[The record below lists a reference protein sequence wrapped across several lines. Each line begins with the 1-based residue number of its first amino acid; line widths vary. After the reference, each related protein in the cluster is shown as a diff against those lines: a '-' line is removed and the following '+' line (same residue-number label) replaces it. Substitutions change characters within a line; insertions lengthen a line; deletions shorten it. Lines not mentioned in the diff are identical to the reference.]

1 MSANKGKT
9 PGAANPDTAGDKI
22 MRRRTFDALL
32 TTGGFILT
40 AVLLVAG
47 GLLMWASNFIN
58 DNVHSQLAE
67 QRITMPSG
75 KSIEDPLIKPYL
87 AQYAGQA
94 MTTGAQAKAYAD
106 HYILVHMNKASG
118 GKTYEEV
125 SGQYLA
131 LANDKTADP
140 AAVATLGQLRQTL
153 FMGNTLRG
161 LLLNAYAFG
170 VMATVAFWGAIA
182 SFVGAGLFFI
192 LSLLGIWH
200 RRTVP
205 AEQEVRVGAGVTP
218 APAVG

>member
-1 MSANKGKT
+1 
-9 PGAANPDTAGDKI
+9 
-22 MRRRTFDALL
+22 MRRKTLDALL
-32 TTGGFILT
+32 TTGGFIVA

-58 DNVHSQLAE
+58 DNVHSQLVQ

-75 KSIEDPLIKPYL
+75 KAIEDPAIKPYL
-87 AQYAGQA
+87 SQYAGQE

-125 SGQYLA
+125 SGQYMA
-131 LANDKTADP
+131 MSQDKTADP
-140 AAVATLGQLRQTL
+140 TTVAQLGQLRQTL

-170 VMATVAFWGAIA
+170 TMATIALWGAIA
-182 SFVGAGLFFI
+182 SFVGAAAMFV
-192 LSLLGIWH
+192 LSLLGMRH
-200 RRTVP
+200 LRAVP
-205 AEQEVRVGAGVTP
+205 AEQEVRIGRGAAA

>member
-1 MSANKGKT
+1 
-9 PGAANPDTAGDKI
+9 
-22 MRRRTFDALL
+22 MRRRTLDALL
-32 TTGGFILT
+32 TTGGFIVA

-47 GLLMWASNFIN
+47 GLLLWASNFVH
-58 DNVHSQLAE
+58 DNVYTQLSE

-75 KSIEDPLIKPYL
+75 QAIADPLIKPYL
-87 AQYAGQA
+87 SQYAGQP
-94 MTTGAQAKAYAD
+94 MTTGQQAKAYAD
-106 HYILVHMNKASG
+106 HYILVHMNKAGG

-131 LANDKTADP
+131 LSQDKTADP
-140 AAVATLGQLRQTL
+140 ATVAQLGQLRQTL

-170 VMATVAFWGAIA
+170 TMGTIALWGAIA
-182 SFVGAGLFFI
+182 SFIGAGAMLL
-192 LSLLGIWH
+192 LSLLGIRH

-205 AEQEVRVGAGVTP
+205 AEQEVRIGRGAAA

>member
-1 MSANKGKT
+1 
-9 PGAANPDTAGDKI
+9 
-22 MRRRTFDALL
+22 MRRKTLDALL
-32 TTGGFILT
+32 TTGGFVLT

-47 GLLMWASNFIN
+47 GLLLWASNFVN

-67 QRITMPSG
+67 QRITMPAGAAIS
-75 KSIEDPLIKPYL
+75 DPLIKPYL
-87 AQYAGQA
+87 SQYAGQQ

-125 SGQYLA
+125 SGEYMA
-131 LANDKTADP
+131 LSKDKTADP
-140 AAVATLGQLRQTL
+140 AAVAALGQLRQTL

-170 VMATVAFWGAIA
+170 VMAAVAFWGAIA
-182 SFVGAGLFFI
+182 SFIGAGLFFI

-205 AEQEVRVGAGVTP
+205 AEQEVRIGRGAAA

>member
-1 MSANKGKT
+1 
-9 PGAANPDTAGDKI
+9 
-22 MRRRTFDALL
+22 MRRRTLDALL

-47 GLLMWASNFIN
+47 GLLMWASNFVN
-58 DNVHSQLAE
+58 DNVHSQLS
-67 QRITMPSG
+67 QQKITMPSG
-75 KSIEDPLIKPYL
+75 KAIADPSIKPYL
-87 AQYAGQA
+87 SQYAGQP

-125 SGQYLA
+125 SGEYMA
-131 LANDKTADP
+131 LSKDKTADP
-140 AAVATLGQLRQTL
+140 AAVAELGQLRQTL

-170 VMATVAFWGAIA
+170 VMATVALWGAIA

-192 LSLLGIWH
+192 LSLLGIRH

-205 AEQEVRVGAGVTP
+205 AEQEVRIGAGVTP

>member
-1 MSANKGKT
+1 
-9 PGAANPDTAGDKI
+9 
-22 MRRRTFDALL
+22 MRRKTLDALL
-32 TTGGFILT
+32 TTGGFIVA

-58 DNVHSQLAE
+58 DNVHSQLVQ

-75 KSIEDPLIKPYL
+75 KAIEDPAIKPYL
-87 AQYAGQA
+87 SQYAGQE

-125 SGQYLA
+125 SGQYMA
-131 LANDKTADP
+131 MSQDKTADP
-140 AAVATLGQLRQTL
+140 TTVAQLGQLRQTL

-170 VMATVAFWGAIA
+170 TMGTIALWGAIA
-182 SFVGAGLFFI
+182 SFIGAAAMFI
-192 LSLLGIWH
+192 LSLLGIRH
-200 RRTVP
+200 LRAVP
-205 AEQEVRVGAGVTP
+205 AEQEVRIGRGAAA

>member
-1 MSANKGKT
+1 
-9 PGAANPDTAGDKI
+9 
-22 MRRRTFDALL
+22 MRRRTLDALL

-58 DNVHSQLAE
+58 DNVQSQLS
-67 QRITMPSG
+67 QQKITMPSG
-75 KSIEDPLIKPYL
+75 KAIADPSIKPYL
-87 AQYAGQA
+87 SQYAGQA

-125 SGQYLA
+125 SSQFMA
-131 LANDKTADP
+131 MSQDKTADP
-140 AAVATLGQLRQTL
+140 AAVGELGQLRQTL

-170 VMATVAFWGAIA
+170 TMGTIALWGAIA
-182 SFVGAGLFFI
+182 SFIGAAAMFI
-192 LSLLGIWH
+192 LSLLGIRH
-200 RRTVP
+200 LRAVP
-205 AEQEVRVGAGVTP
+205 AEQEVRVGGGLTA